1 MKWMGWS
8 AGRMTV
14 IAAMA
19 AAMLSACG
27 GGGGGGSAG
36 TGNATG
42 SNGSGTSSGQAAAE
56 TGNASQAAAITE
68 RDAHRFLGQASFGAT
83 PSTVASVRSLGYA
96 GWLDNQFDTGLSVSH
111 LSTADASVARLNA
124 DKVRA
129 SDIPYTWWT
138 HAVQD
143 PAQLR
148 QRVAYALS
156 QIFVVSTMDSV
167 LADNSRLVASY
178 MDMLTQNSSST
189 YRELLEAVALHP
201 AMGIYLSTL
210 QNRKEDPV
218 SGRIPDE
225 NFARE
230 VMQLFSIGL
239 YELNDDGSLK
249 LRNGQPIETYTSD
262 DVRGLAKV
270 FTGWSWHRPAGS
282 TVEWWRCFWPS
293 TGCNDYA
300 LQSRMPMSGY
310 AEAHST
316 SEKRFLGITIPAQTT
331 ANPALSLR
339 LALDRLAT
347 HPNTAPFISKQ
358 LIQRLVTSNPSP
370 AYVARVTN
378 VFRSSNGSLR
388 AVVKA
393 ILLDAEARTPA
404 TSGVSM
410 PSHGKLREP
419 VLRLSQLL
427 RAIPHS
433 STMYTTLQS
442 AQSPAPFYYA
452 STTDDPAFALGQ
464 TPMRSPSVFNFYR
477 PGYKPPRSQL
487 GTLGLVAPEMQT
499 TSETSVLGYANFI
512 TTILD
517 QGWGE
522 THPQT
527 GKPDIQFNLSSLQAL
542 DDGSSS
548 ARPQRM
554 VDEAARLLLGGPL
567 SSTLNERVVTA
578 VGAMPRTNDQ
588 QKRRR
593 AAAAVALI
601 AVSPT
606 YIVQQ

>member
-1 MKWMGWS
+1 MKWMGW
-8 AGRMTV
+8 AAARMAV
-14 IAAMA
+14 IAAVA
-19 AAMLSACG
+19 ASVLSACG
-27 GGGGGGSAG
+27 GGGGGGGGSSAS
-36 TGNATG
+36 TGG
-42 SNGSGTSSGQAAAE
+42 STSGQAASE
-56 TGNASQAAAITE
+56 SGGSGSNVTGQTTAISA
-68 RDAHRFLGQASFGAT
+68 RDAHRFLVQASFGAT
-83 PSTVASVRSLGYA
+83 QASVANVQSLGYA
-96 GWLDNQFDTGLSVSH
+96 GWIDAQLDAGISVSH
-111 LSTADASVARLNA
+111 VATVDASVARMNA
-124 DKVRA
+124 DKARA
-129 SDIPYTWWT
+129 QDIPYTWWT

-156 QIFVVSTMDSV
+156 QIFVVSTMDST
-167 LADNSRLVASY
+167 LADNARLVASY
-178 MDMLTQNSSST
+178 MDMLTERST
-189 YRELLEAVALHP
+189 GSYRELLEGVALHP
-201 AMGIYLSTL
+201 AMGVYLSTL
-210 QNRKEDPV
+210 QNRKEDPI

-239 YELNDDGSLK
+239 YELNDDGSPK
-249 LRNGQPIETYTSD
+249 LVNGQPVETYTSD

-270 FTGWSWHRPAGS
+270 FTGWSWHRPAGNNA
-282 TVEWWRCFWPS
+282 EWWRCFWPS
-293 TGCNDYA
+293 TGCNDFS

-370 AYVARVTN
+370 AYVARVSA
-378 VFRSSNGSLR
+378 VFRGSNGNLR
-388 AVVKA
+388 SVVKA
-393 ILLDAEARTPA
+393 ILLDAEARSPSTA
-404 TSGVSM
+404 VSM
-410 PSHGKLREP
+410 ATYGKLREP
-419 VLRLSQLL
+419 VLRMTQLL

-433 STMYTTLQS
+433 STMYGTLQS
-442 AQSPAPFYYA
+442 AQNAAPFYYA
-452 STTDDPAFALGQ
+452 SSTDDPAYALGQ

-487 GTLGLVAPEMQT
+487 GTLQLVAPEMQIT
-499 TSETSVLGYANFI
+499 NETSVLGYANFI
-512 TTILD
+512 TSALD

-522 THPQT
+522 TNPQT
-527 GKPDIQFNLSSLQAL
+527 GKPDIQFNLSVLQAL
-542 DDGSSS
+542 DDGSDS
-548 ARPQRM
+548 ARPQRL
-554 VDEAARLLLGGPL
+554 VDEAARRLVGGTL
-567 SSTLNERVVTA
+567 SGALNERVVTA
-578 VGAMPRTNDQ
+578 VGAMPRGTDQ

-601 AVSPT
+601 ALSPS